1 MTEQD
6 WHNFQRQE
14 LTVKFSNDF
23 PLTAPMS
30 HWLGA
35 MLAELPHEV
44 MQRVAKR
51 VLNMREKPPV
61 AKAKIHLPPSMRDL
75 EESCNHGS

>member
-6 WHNFQRQE
+6 FHKFQRQE
-14 LTVKFSNDF
+14 LTMTFANGF

-35 MLAELPHEV
+35 MLQELPNDA
-44 MQRVAKR
+44 MQRIAGR
-51 VLNMREKPPV
+51 VLAMQGRPPV

-75 EESCNHGS
+75 EESCNHG